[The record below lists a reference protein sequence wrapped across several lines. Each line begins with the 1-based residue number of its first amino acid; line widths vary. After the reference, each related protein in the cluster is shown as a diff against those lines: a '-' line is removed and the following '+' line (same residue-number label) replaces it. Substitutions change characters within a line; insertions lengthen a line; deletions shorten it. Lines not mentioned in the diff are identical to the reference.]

1 MHDSGGGGVADDGA
15 GQGGGIIRNK
25 ADGNMESFIIFLV
38 MFVTIIGPSAVI
50 AAIGY
55 ASIRALGRN
64 PSAAPKILQAMIV
77 ALVFSE
83 AIAVIALLILF
94 QIFGR
99 G

>member
-1 MHDSGGGGVADDGA
+1 
-15 GQGGGIIRNK
+15 
-25 ADGNMESFIIFLV
+25 MEKFIIFLV
-38 MFVTIIGPSAVI
+38 MFVTIIGPSTVI

-77 ALVFSE
+77 SLIFAES
-83 AIAVIALLILF
+83 IAVIALLILF
-94 QIFGR
+94 QLFGR

>member
-1 MHDSGGGGVADDGA
+1 MGRPGNGRPRVAGGRREHGV
-15 GQGGGIIRNK
+15 IN
-25 ADGNMESFIIFLV
+25 FVIFLV

-77 ALVFSE
+77 ALVFAES
-83 AIAVIALLILF
+83 IAVIALLILF
-94 QIFGR
+94 QLFGR
-99 G
+99 GG

>member
-1 MHDSGGGGVADDGA
+1 VD
-15 GQGGGIIRNK
+15 K
-25 ADGNMESFIIFLV
+25 FIIFMV
-38 MFVTIIGPSAVI
+38 MFVTIIGPSSVI

-64 PSAAPKILQAMIV
+64 PSAAPKILQAMII
-77 ALVFSE
+77 ALVFAE

-94 QIFGR
+94 QLFGR

>member
-1 MHDSGGGGVADDGA
+1 MDNFV
-15 GQGGGIIRNK
+15 IVIV
-25 ADGNMESFIIFLV
+25 LL
-38 MFVTIIGPSAVI
+38 VTIVGPSVVI
-50 AAIGY
+50 AFIGY

-77 ALVFSE
+77 ALVFAE
-83 AIAVIALLILF
+83 GIAVIALLVLF

>member
-1 MHDSGGGGVADDGA
+1 VEGL
-15 GQGGGIIRNK
+15 IIL
-25 ADGNMESFIIFLV
+25 LV

-64 PSAAPKILQAMIV
+64 PSAAGKILQAMIV
-77 ALVFSE
+77 ALLFAE
-83 AIAVIALLILF
+83 GIAVIALLILF
-94 QIFGR
+94 QLFGR